1 MPYKT
6 ILVHIAD
13 DDAGHA
19 RADAAA
25 RLAEAHGGRVV
36 GLAAAAQPAPIVA
49 EGSSFAAGIWAE
61 QAAEHEKAAQ
71 AAADAFVKLMETRG
85 LSAEARVV
93 GGFEDTAGAAFS
105 VSARY
110 ADLAIV
116 GARNAVSTRV
126 LADSLIDGAVF
137 DTGRPVLA
145 LPPQGMGPKL
155 GKRPMLAWD
164 GGPQAAR
171 AALDALP
178 FLIAAEEVRVVVA
191 KTYFGMSRH
200 GEEPGAD
207 IARWLSGH
215 GARVTVEV
223 LDPGSKRVPQALGEA
238 AQRNG
243 CDMIVMGAFGHSRL
257 REAIFGGVTSDL
269 LSEPPLPLFLAH

>member
-1 MPYKT
+1 MAYKT

-13 DDAGHA
+13 DEAGRM
-19 RADAAA
+19 RASVAAG
-25 RLAEAHGGRVV
+25 LAEAHGGRVV
-36 GLAAAAQPAPIVA
+36 GLAAASQPAPIVA
-49 EGSSFAAGIWAE
+49 EGSSFAAGVWAE
-61 QAAEHEKAAQ
+61 QAAEHERAAQ
-71 AAADAFVKLMETRG
+71 RAADDFLAEMGRRG
-85 LSAEARVV
+85 VPAEARVV
-93 GGFEDTAGAAFS
+93 GGFEDTAGAAFA

-110 ADLAIV
+110 ADLSVI
-116 GARNAVSTRV
+116 GARDAVATRV

-145 LPPQGMGPKL
+145 IPKAGAAADL
-155 GKRPMLAWD
+155 GRRPMLAWD

-178 FLIAAEEVRVVVA
+178 FLTRAQEVRVAVA
-191 KTYFGMSRH
+191 RTYFGMSRH

-207 IARWLSGH
+207 VARWLAGH

-223 LDPGSKRVPQALGEA
+223 LDPGPRRVPQALGEA
-238 AQRNG
+238 ALRHG